1 MEVYIM
7 NNLNKVFLV
16 TIVLLIISICFMS
29 SAIFK
34 MKASSSDLSHYSQEQ
49 TRVEYKLREFMD
61 NKLNETNSSTETY

>member
-1 MEVYIM
+1 M

-34 MKASSSDLSHYSQEQ
+34 MKA
-49 TRVEYKLREFMD
+49 
-61 NKLNETNSSTETY
+61 